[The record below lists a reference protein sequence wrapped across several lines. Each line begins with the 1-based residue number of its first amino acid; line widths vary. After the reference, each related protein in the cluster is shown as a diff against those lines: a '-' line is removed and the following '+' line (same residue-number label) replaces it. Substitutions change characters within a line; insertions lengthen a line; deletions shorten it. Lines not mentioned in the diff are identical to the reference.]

1 MSDDGSRRALKN
13 IPKQEVEFSAF
24 FYSTARGV
32 TESTLGGGACGSWW
46 EEPMSQGGSYRWS
59 RSALKSSSKQNV
71 NTEFSSK
78 YDSESKLKLS
88 AGGHMTL
95 LRCDS

>member
-1 MSDDGSRRALKN
+1 
-13 IPKQEVEFSAF
+13 
-24 FYSTARGV
+24 
-32 TESTLGGGACGSWW
+32 
-46 EEPMSQGGSYRWS
+46 MSQGGSYRWS